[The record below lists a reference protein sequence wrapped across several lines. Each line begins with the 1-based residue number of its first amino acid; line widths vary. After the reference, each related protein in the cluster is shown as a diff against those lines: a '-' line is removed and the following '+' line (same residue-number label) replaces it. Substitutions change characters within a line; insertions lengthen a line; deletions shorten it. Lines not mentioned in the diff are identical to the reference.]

1 LGCLFCFLPLL
12 TSHRLA
18 LNCWLGFTSS
28 SSCLLVGS
36 YLSPEEYNTV
46 AGGKERKKGGG
57 VNRED
62 IAVL

>member
-1 LGCLFCFLPLL
+1 
-12 TSHRLA
+12 
-18 LNCWLGFTSS
+18 
-28 SSCLLVGS
+28 LVGS

-46 AGGKERKKGGG
+46 AGGKERKKERRKGGG